1 VSHDGSVEDGTQ
13 KTLGEHPPPRDEV
26 PIIPIGGFESMW
38 GVLMAAKSDDPAEQ
52 REIKRQRRR
61 LAIWIGVTVVF
72 VALILTG
79 GIAVHR

>member
-1 VSHDGSVEDGTQ
+1 
-13 KTLGEHPPPRDEV
+13 
-26 PIIPIGGFESMW
+26 
-38 GVLMAAKSDDPAEQ
+38 MAAKSDDPAEQ